1 MSDVGKYIPV
11 SPEEVNHMLKTIGV
25 SSLDELMDR
34 VIPAHLRKDFQ
45 WNIPDALSEQQL
57 LEYFDRLASENKVL
71 RSLIGRGF
79 YGTFTPPV
87 IRQNILENPNWYTQ
101 YTPYQAEIS
110 QGRLEALLVFQTMI
124 ENLTGMEIANA
135 SLLDE
140 GTAAAEAMTFMI
152 RIKRV
157 KENPVI
163 WVHESVYHHTYELLK
178 GRANPMGI
186 TLLYGS
192 VEDVADKQFHGLI
205 FQMPDTNGAL
215 WEPFELIRVA
225 REKDAAITLITDP
238 LALVLMG
245 PPAAW
250 DIDVVVGSVQRFGL
264 PLGFGGPHAG
274 FFATKMEFVRQIPG
288 RIIGVSRDKNGNI
301 AYRMTLQTREQ
312 HIRRER
318 ATSNICTSQSL
329 MAIASAF
336 YAVYHGNDGLRRIAE
351 RIHHNAIKL
360 DRLLAKHGIVNEN
373 KYFFDTIRFKVD
385 NVKTIKERALSQ
397 GYNFWYEDNYV
408 SISLDELTDD
418 SELMDIVEII
428 TGEGPKELPHVESEY
443 RIPQSIRRDSPPLS
457 HPVFEKHTGELRTLR
472 YIRFLEK
479 RDLSM
484 TETMIPLGSCTMK
497 LNITATLYPL
507 SLKGFNSIHPFA
519 PSEQVSG
526 YLKAFEQLR
535 NLLCEITGMDA
546 CSLQPQ
552 SGAQGEL
559 TGLLVIR
566 KYFQEKGENQRDI
579 VLIPA
584 SAHGTN
590 PASAVMAGFKVHV
603 IKTAKDGS
611 IDIEHLKSA
620 IDKYGDS
627 IAALMVTYPSTHGV
641 FEQDIDKIIELA
653 HSVGA
658 QVYMDGANLNAMIG
672 FLRPGDLGADV
683 CHVNLHK
690 TFGIPHGGGGP
701 GAGPICVKKHLADY
715 LPSHPYSPEEPSP
728 KAIEPVASAPYGNSM
743 AMLISLGY
751 ILLLGKEGLPRVAQH
766 AILNAN
772 YLKKRLEPYFPV
784 LYTGKDGFVA
794 HEFILDFR
802 TLKREI
808 GVDAIDLAKR
818 LIDYSFHAPTVS
830 FPVPGTFMI
839 EPTETEPL
847 EELERFISAMVSIY
861 NEIEEIR
868 SGLLP
873 REDNPIRNAPH
884 TINEVSADD
893 WTHPYS
899 REKASFP
906 LDYLRKN
913 KFWAPVGRIDE
924 AYGDRHIF
932 CACPSPEEMEGVS
945 C

>member
-1 MSDVGKYIPV
+1 
-11 SPEEVNHMLKTIGV
+11 MLETIGV

-34 VIPAHLRKDFQ
+34 VIPAHLRKGFQ
-45 WNIPDALSEQQL
+45 WRIPSAISERELFQ
-57 LEYFDRLASENKVL
+57 YFDLLAEENKVF
-71 RSLIGRGF
+71 RSLIGKGF

-87 IRQNILENPNWYTQ
+87 IRQNILENPNWFTQ

-157 KENPVI
+157 RENPVV
-163 WVHESVYHHTYELLK
+163 WVHNSVYKHTYELLK
-178 GRANPMGI
+178 GRAEPMGI
-186 TLLYGS
+186 TLIYGS
-192 VEDVADKQFHGLI
+192 EKEIAGKKFHGLI
-205 FQMPDTNGAL
+205 FQLPDRNGEL
-215 WEPFELIRVA
+215 WEPFDLIRFA
-225 REKDAAITLITDP
+225 QEIDAAVTLITDP
-238 LALVLMG
+238 MALVLVG
-245 PPAAW
+245 PPADW
-250 DIDVVVGSVQRFGL
+250 GLDVVVGSIQRFGL

-274 FFATKMEFVRQIPG
+274 FFATKKEFIRQVPG
-288 RIIGVSRDKNGNI
+288 RIIGVSKDRYGNV

-329 MAIASAF
+329 MAIAAAM
-336 YAVYHGNDGLRRIAE
+336 YAVYHGNEGLRQIAE
-351 RIHHNAIKL
+351 RIHSYTISL
-360 DRLLAKHGIVNEN
+360 DKMLIQKGFINKN
-373 KYFFDTIRFKVD
+373 KYYFDTLRIEVEDVNGLRD
-385 NVKTIKERALSQ
+385 RALQ
-397 GYNFWYEDNYV
+397 RGYNFWYEDNHV
-408 SISLDELTDD
+408 IISLDELTNEQ
-418 SELMDIVEII
+418 ELLNIVEII
-428 TGEGPKELPHVESEY
+428 TGERPKEVPKVSSEKK
-443 RIPQSIRRDSPPLS
+443 IPKSILRETQPLS
-457 HPVFEKHTGELRTLR
+457 HPVFEQYTGELRTLR
-472 YIRFLEK
+472 YIRYLEK

-507 SLKGFNSIHPFA
+507 SLKGFNSIHPFV
-519 PSEQVSG
+519 PKDQVKG
-526 YLKAFEQLR
+526 YIKAFSQLR

-566 KYFQEKGENQRDI
+566 RYFKEKGENRRNI

-603 IKTAKDGS
+603 IRTAKDGS
-611 IDIEHLKSA
+611 IDVNHVKEA

-641 FEQDIDKIIELA
+641 FEPDIDKIINLV

-658 QVYMDGANLNAMIG
+658 QVYLDGANLNAMIG

-701 GAGPICVKKHLADY
+701 GAGPICVKKHLADF
-715 LPSHPYSPEEPSP
+715 LPSHPYNPEENPSRG
-728 KAIEPVASAPYGNSM
+728 IEPVASAPYGNSM

-751 ILLLGKEGLPRVAQH
+751 ILLMGREGLPKVAQH
-766 AILNAN
+766 AVLNAN
-772 YLKKRLEPYFPV
+772 YLKKKLEPYFPV
-784 LYTGKDGFVA
+784 LYTGRDGFVA

-802 TLKREI
+802 SLKREI

-847 EELERFISAMVSIY
+847 EELNRFISAMVSIH

-868 SGLLP
+868 KGYLP
-873 REDNPIRNAPH
+873 VDDNPIRNAPH
-884 TINEVSADD
+884 TMQEVASDHWEHA
-893 WTHPYS
+893 YS
-899 REKASFP
+899 REKAAFP
-906 LDYLRKN
+906 IDYLKSS

-932 CACPSPEEMEGVS
+932 CACPTPEEMEGVS

>member
-1 MSDVGKYIPV
+1 MSELGKYIPV
-11 SPEEVNHMLKTIGV
+11 KPDEVRQMLEAIGV

-34 VIPAHLRKDFQ
+34 VIPSHLRKDFQ
-45 WNIPDALSEQQL
+45 WKVPSAISEREL
-57 LEYFDRLASENKVL
+57 FEYFESLAEENKVF
-71 RSLIGRGF
+71 RSLIGKGF

-87 IRQNILENPNWYTQ
+87 IRQNILENPNWFTQ

-157 KENPVI
+157 REKPVV
-163 WVHESVYHHTYELLK
+163 WVHNSVYEHTYELLK
-178 GRANPMGI
+178 GRAEPMGI
-186 TLLYGS
+186 TLIYGS
-192 VEDVADKQFHGLI
+192 EEDVADKKFHGLI
-205 FQMPDTNGAL
+205 FQLPDRNGEL
-215 WEPFELIRVA
+215 WEPFELIRLA
-225 REKDAAITLITDP
+225 RERDAAITLITDP
-238 LALVLMG
+238 MALVLIG
-245 PPAAW
+245 PPSDW
-250 DIDVVVGSVQRFGL
+250 DLDVVVGSIQRFGL

-274 FFATKMEFVRQIPG
+274 FFATKKEFIRQVPG
-288 RIIGVSRDKNGNI
+288 RIIGVSKDRYGNV

-329 MAIASAF
+329 MAIAAAM
-336 YAVYHGNDGLRRIAE
+336 YAVYHGNEGLRQITE
-351 RIHHNAIKL
+351 RIHSYAVSLEKM
-360 DRLLAKHGIVNEN
+360 LAQKGFKN
-373 KYFFDTIRFKVD
+373 KNRQYFDTLRIEVENVEPIR
-385 NVKTIKERALSQ
+385 NRALQ
-397 GYNFWYEDNYV
+397 RGYNFWYEDNHV
-408 SISLDELTDD
+408 IISLDELTDEQ
-418 SELMDIVEII
+418 ELRDIVEII
-428 TGEGPKELPHVESEY
+428 TGERPEKVLKASSER
-443 RIPQSIRRDSPPLS
+443 RIPETILRKTQPLS
-457 HPVFEKHTGELRTLR
+457 HPVFERHTGELRTLR
-472 YIRFLEK
+472 YIRYLEK

-507 SLKGFNSIHPFA
+507 SLKGFNSIHPFV
-519 PSEQVSG
+519 PKDQVKG
-526 YLKAFEQLR
+526 YIKAFSQLR

-566 KYFQEKGENQRDI
+566 RYFKEKGEDHRNI

-603 IKTAKDGS
+603 IRTAKDGS
-611 IDIEHLKSA
+611 IDVDHVKEAIE
-620 IDKYGDS
+620 KYGDS

-641 FEQDIDKIIELA
+641 FEPDIDKIIDLV

-701 GAGPICVKKHLADY
+701 GAGPICVKKHLADF
-715 LPSHPYSPEEPSP
+715 LPSHPYNPEENPSR
-728 KAIEPVASAPYGNSM
+728 AIEPVASAPYGNSM

-751 ILLLGKEGLPRVAQH
+751 ILLMGREGLPKVAQH

-772 YLKKRLEPYFPV
+772 YLKKKLEPYFPV
-784 LYTGKDGFVA
+784 LYTGKEGFVA
-794 HEFILDFR
+794 HEFILDVR
-802 TLKREI
+802 SLKREI
-808 GVDAIDLAKR
+808 GIDAIDLAKR

-847 EELERFISAMVSIY
+847 EELNRFISAMTSIY

-868 SGLLP
+868 DGSMP
-873 REDNPIRNAPH
+873 VDDNPIRNAPH
-884 TINEVSADD
+884 TIQEVGSDQWQHA
-893 WTHPYS
+893 YS
-899 REKASFP
+899 REKAAFP
-906 LDYLRKN
+906 VDYLKSN

-932 CACPSPEEMEGVS
+932 CACPTPEELEGVS

>member
-1 MSDVGKYIPV
+1 MSELGKYIPV
-11 SPEEVNHMLKTIGV
+11 KPEEVRQMLDTIGV

-34 VIPAHLRKDFQ
+34 VIPAHLRKGFQ
-45 WNIPDALSEQQL
+45 WKVPSAVSEREL
-57 LEYFDRLASENKVL
+57 FEYFESLADENKVF

-87 IRQNILENPNWYTQ
+87 IRQNILENPNWFTQ

-140 GTAAAEAMTFMI
+140 GTATAEAMTFMI

-157 KENPVI
+157 RENPVV
-163 WVHESVYHHTYELLK
+163 WVHSSVYEHTYELLK
-178 GRANPMGI
+178 GRAEPMGI
-186 TLLYGS
+186 TLIYGS
-192 VEDVADKQFHGLI
+192 EEEIADKKFHGLI
-205 FQMPDTNGAL
+205 FQLPDRNGEL
-215 WEPFELIRVA
+215 WEPFELIKIA
-225 REKDAAITLITDP
+225 RERDAAITLITDP
-238 LALVLMG
+238 MSLVLVG
-245 PPAAW
+245 PPANW
-250 DIDVVVGSVQRFGL
+250 DLDVVVGSIQRFGL

-274 FFATKMEFVRQIPG
+274 FFATKKEFIRQVPG
-288 RIIGVSRDKNGNI
+288 RIIGVSKDRYGNV

-329 MAIASAF
+329 MAIAAAM
-336 YAVYHGNDGLRRIAE
+336 YAVYHGNQGLRQIAE
-351 RIHHNAIKL
+351 RIHSYAISLEKML
-360 DRLLAKHGIVNEN
+360 DRKGFKN
-373 KYFFDTIRFKVD
+373 KNRQYFDTLRIEVEDVESIR
-385 NVKTIKERALSQ
+385 IRALER
-397 GYNFWYEDNYV
+397 GYNFWYQDNH
-408 SISLDELTDD
+408 IMLSLDELT
-418 SELMDIVEII
+418 SERELLDIVEII
-428 TGEGPKELPHVESEY
+428 TGERPEEVLEASSEK
-443 RIPQSIRRDSPPLS
+443 RIPESISRKTQPLS

-472 YIRFLEK
+472 YIRYLEK

-497 LNITATLYPL
+497 LNITASLYPL
-507 SLKGFNSIHPFA
+507 SLKGFNSIHPFV
-519 PSEQVSG
+519 PKDQVKG
-526 YLKAFEQLR
+526 YIKAFSQLR

-566 KYFQEKGENQRDI
+566 RYFKEKGENHRNI

-603 IKTAKDGS
+603 VRTAKDGS
-611 IDIEHLKSA
+611 IDVEHVKEAIE
-620 IDKYGDS
+620 KYGDS

-641 FEQDIDKIIELA
+641 FEPDIDKIIDLV

-701 GAGPICVKKHLADY
+701 GAGPICVKKHLADF
-715 LPSHPYSPEEPSP
+715 LPSHPYNPEENPFSG
-728 KAIEPVASAPYGNSM
+728 IEPIASTPYGNSM
-743 AMLISLGY
+743 AMLISLAY
-751 ILLLGKEGLPRVAQH
+751 ILLLGREGLPKVAQH
-766 AILNAN
+766 AVLNAN
-772 YLKKRLEPYFPV
+772 YLKKKLEPYFPV

-802 TLKREI
+802 SLKREI
-808 GVDAIDLAKR
+808 GIDAIDLAKR

-847 EELERFISAMVSIY
+847 EELNRFISAMVSIY
-861 NEIEEIR
+861 HEIEEIR
-868 SGLLP
+868 EGSLSVD
-873 REDNPIRNAPH
+873 DNPIRNAPH
-884 TINEVSADD
+884 TIQEVGSDH
-893 WTHPYS
+893 WQHTYS
-899 REKASFP
+899 REKAAFP
-906 LDYLRKN
+906 VDYLKLN

-932 CACPSPEEMEGVS
+932 CACPTPEELEAVS